1 MKEKYGPHMWNE
13 EETRKLSPLTFG
25 QCKSKRKRKEKQ
37 KGKEKGKRKTKG
49 KEKIS

>member
-1 MKEKYGPHMWNE
+1 MLNE
-13 EETRKLSPLTFG
+13 EERRKLRPLTFG

-49 KEKIS
+49 KENNS